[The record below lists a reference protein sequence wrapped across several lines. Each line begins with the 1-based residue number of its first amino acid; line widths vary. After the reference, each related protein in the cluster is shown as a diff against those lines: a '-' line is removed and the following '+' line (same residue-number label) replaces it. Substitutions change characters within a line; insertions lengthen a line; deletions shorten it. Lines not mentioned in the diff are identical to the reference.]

1 MAKSWGRAES
11 TGLRTLPALPAPPD
25 DALLPPLFICG
36 FRPSRRFARFS
47 LVSGSFGGE
56 LSDLAISLRSGLEGL
71 VGGRWKVTV
80 LLLLLM
86 PSPGGEGL
94 FCSMYKHNQTSKPH
108 KGDVGQPLFLIHY
121 IEAGNSAKGRPVTA
135 SSQDPDPQ
143 ELTLLPQLEVLAYKQ
158 AYGLVLFVNLLDF
171 VF

>member
-1 MAKSWGRAES
+1 
-11 TGLRTLPALPAPPD
+11 
-25 DALLPPLFICG
+25 
-36 FRPSRRFARFS
+36 
-47 LVSGSFGGE
+47 
-56 LSDLAISLRSGLEGL
+56 
-71 VGGRWKVTV
+71 
-80 LLLLLM
+80 M

-108 KGDVGQPLFLIHY
+108 KGYVGQPLFLTHY

-158 AYGLVLFVNLLDF
+158 AYGLAAADSSNLGNENSWYLLLFGWALASVLPMTPRDMQSMRRMWHEIYTGLFLLWPSDAIF
-171 VF
+171 HCLASP